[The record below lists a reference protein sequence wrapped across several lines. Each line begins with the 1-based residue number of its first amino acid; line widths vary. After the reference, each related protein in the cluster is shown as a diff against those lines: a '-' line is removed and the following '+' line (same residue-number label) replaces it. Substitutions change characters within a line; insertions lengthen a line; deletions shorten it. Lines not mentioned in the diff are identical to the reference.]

1 MIRPNYNTS
10 DTTVMIVGGNSG
22 IGVALSKLLLSIDA
36 SVISIDIQSDATVTH
51 EQLIYY
57 KADPKAKAELEKIK
71 EQLVQSQVRLYGLVN
86 LSGAIKYFG
95 PIETASD
102 QDWALTY
109 DISFQSCLNSCQVFT
124 TLLDKNAKSSIV
136 NMSSGLAF
144 IGQKNYGPYSAA
156 KAAIVSLTKTLAAEL
171 APDIRVNS
179 VAPGAVDTAFLKKED
194 GTTRVDLE
202 KYKHLVPLGE
212 IGKPEEIAN
221 VILYLLSEGASHI
234 TGECIHV
241 NGGAS

>member
-1 MIRPNYNTS
+1 MIRVDYKTDNA
-10 DTTVMIVGGNSG
+10 TVLIVGGNSG
-22 IGVALSKLLLSIDA
+22 IGGALIELLLAIGTT
-36 SVISIDIQSDATVTH
+36 VISIDIQNNAVLSH
-51 EQLIYY
+51 EHLLYY
-57 KADPKAKAELEKIK
+57 QADPKNKSELEIVKA
-71 EQLVQSQVRLYGLVN
+71 QLLKSQVSLYGLVN

-95 PIETASD
+95 PIETASKEE
-102 QDWALTY
+102 WSLTY

-124 TLLDKNAKSSIV
+124 ALLDEEAKSSIV

-171 APDIRVNS
+171 APGIRVNS

-194 GTTRVDLE
+194 GGTRVDIE
-202 KYKHLVPLGE
+202 KYKQLVPLGE

-234 TGECIHV
+234 TGECVHV

>member
-1 MIRPNYNTS
+1 MIRPHYKTDN
-10 DTTVMIVGGNSG
+10 TTVLIVGGNSG
-22 IGVALSKLLLSIDA
+22 IGVALAQVLLSINA
-36 SVISIDIQSDATVTH
+36 VVISIDIQPDTSVTH
-51 EQLIYY
+51 KHLIYH
-57 KADPKAKAELEKIK
+57 KADPKSKAELKKIK
-71 EQLVQSQVRLYGLVN
+71 ERLIERQVRLYGLVN

-95 PIETASD
+95 PIETASVE
-102 QDWALTY
+102 DWSLTY
-109 DISFQSCLNSCQVFT
+109 DISFQSCLNSCQVFSS
-124 TLLDKNAKSSIV
+124 LLDKEAKSSIV
-136 NMSSGLAF
+136 NMASGLAF

-202 KYKHLVPLGE
+202 RYKQLVPLGE

>member
-1 MIRPNYNTS
+1 MIKPDYKANNT
-10 DTTVMIVGGNSG
+10 TILIVGGNSG
-22 IGVALSKLLLSIDA
+22 IGIALSKLLLSIGA
-36 SVISIDIQSDATVTH
+36 TVISIDIQRDAVFDH
-51 EQLIYY
+51 KQLIYHQ
-57 KADPKAKAELEKIK
+57 ADPKTKAELENIRK
-71 EQLVQSQVRLYGLVN
+71 QLLESQVSLSGLVN

-95 PIETASD
+95 PIETASLE
-102 QDWALTY
+102 DWELTY
-109 DISFQSCLNSCQVFT
+109 DISFQSCINSCQVFT
-124 TLLDKNAKSSIV
+124 ALLDTDAKASIV

-171 APDIRVNS
+171 APGIRVNS

-194 GTTRVDLE
+194 GDTRVDIE
-202 KYKHLVPLGE
+202 SYKQLVPLGE

>member
-1 MIRPNYNTS
+1 MISPHYKS
-10 DTTVMIVGGNSG
+10 DSTTVLIVGGNSG
-22 IGVALSKLLLSIDA
+22 IGVALAQLLLSINA
-36 SVISIDIQSDATVTH
+36 VVISIDIQPDTSVNH
-51 EQLIYY
+51 EHLIYH
-57 KADPKAKAELEKIK
+57 KADPKSKAELEKIK
-71 EQLVQSQVRLYGLVN
+71 ERLIESQVRLYGLVN

-95 PIETASD
+95 PIETASAE
-102 QDWALTY
+102 DWSLTY
-109 DISFQSCLNSCQVFT
+109 DISFQSCLNSCQVFSS
-124 TLLDKNAKSSIV
+124 LLDKDAKSSIV

-202 KYKHLVPLGE
+202 RYKQLVPLGE
-212 IGKPEEIAN
+212 VGKPEEIAN

>member
-1 MIRPNYNTS
+1 MIRSEYKATNTS
-10 DTTVMIVGGNSG
+10 ILIVGGNSG
-22 IGVALSKLLLSIDA
+22 IGIALSKLLLSIGA
-36 SVISIDIQSDATVTH
+36 TVINIDIQKDAVYPH
-51 EQLIYY
+51 KQLIYHQ
-57 KADPKAKAELEKIK
+57 ADPTSKTELEHIRN
-71 EQLVQSQVRLYGLVN
+71 QLSDNHVSLYGLVN

-95 PIETASD
+95 PVETATLE
-102 QDWALTY
+102 DWSVTY
-109 DISFQSCLNSCQVFT
+109 DISFQSCLNSCQVFIS
-124 TLLDKNAKSSIV
+124 LLDEKAKGSIV

-171 APDIRVNS
+171 APSIRVNS

-194 GTTRVDLE
+194 GSTRVDLE
-202 KYKHLVPLGE
+202 RYKKLVPLGE
-212 IGKPEEIAN
+212 IAKPVDVAN
-221 VILYLLSEGASHI
+221 VIMYLLSEGASHI